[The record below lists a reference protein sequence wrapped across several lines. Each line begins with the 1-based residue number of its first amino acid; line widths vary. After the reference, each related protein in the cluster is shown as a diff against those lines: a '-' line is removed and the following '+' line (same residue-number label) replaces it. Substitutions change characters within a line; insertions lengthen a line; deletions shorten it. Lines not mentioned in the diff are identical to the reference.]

1 MPKVEAPKDPVIKAI
16 PEPTLRR
23 LPLYYQYLKKIR
35 DEKKSDFISCT
46 QIGNALSI
54 LPIQVRKDLGVTD
67 AVGKPKLGYSI
78 DVIIAIIEDFLG
90 WNNTKDAYLVGVGH
104 LGTALLG
111 FERFKEYGLNIIA
124 AFDIDREKVGSTIHG
139 VKVFHIGKL
148 DNMVKRMGIK
158 IGILT
163 VPSAPAQDLT
173 NEMVHAGIEAIWNFS
188 PVKVAVPPDII
199 VQHENLASSL
209 VVLSK
214 KLTLARTTQSQDG
227 VNNGNDKKI

>member
-1 MPKVEAPKDPVIKAI
+1 MTKVEAPNPVIKAI

-23 LPLYYQYLKKIR
+23 LPLYYQYLKKVR
-35 DEKKSDFISCT
+35 DENKGDFISCT

-78 DVIIAIIEDFLG
+78 DELIAIIEDFLG

-124 AFDIDREKVGSTIHG
+124 AFDIDKEKVGQIIHG

-188 PVKVAVPPDII
+188 PVKVAVPQGII

-214 KLTLARTTQSQDG
+214 KLTLARTTQSEDG
-227 VNNGNDKKI
+227 VK